1 MEAPQFTGR
10 DRKYCVKRPIK
21 VIIDDKPQSS
31 RILRAMTVNA

>member
-21 VIIDDKPQSS
+21 IIMDDKPQS
-31 RILRAMTVNA
+31 IIIIAMTVNV